1 MTLLENEQTKLTLSA
16 SNFSAGNTP
25 PQLQKIADIVLKLAV
40 VGVIVGGTLAAPPLN
55 LAVGGQI
62 VMYSGV
68 FGTMFK
74 SIAKLFGVTVKE

>member
-1 MTLLENEQTKLTLSA
+1 MTIQENENKKLTVSL

-25 PQLQKIADIVLKLAV
+25 EALQKWADWALKIAA
-40 VGVIVGGTLAAPPLN
+40 VGVIVGGTLAAPPLS

-62 VMYSGV
+62 VLYSGV

-74 SIAKLFGVTVKE
+74 TIAKLFGVTVKE